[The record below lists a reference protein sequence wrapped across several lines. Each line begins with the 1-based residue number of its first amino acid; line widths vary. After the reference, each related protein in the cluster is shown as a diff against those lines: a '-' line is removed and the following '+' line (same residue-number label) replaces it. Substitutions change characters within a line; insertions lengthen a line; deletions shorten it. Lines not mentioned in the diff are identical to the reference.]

1 MVGFFDA
8 LVEAKQHGAE
18 TAVVRTHFVLYEVV
32 AVVEAAGFVVVVV
45 KPFVLEAD
53 FPGHGAA
60 EARQFPGIQRRIKGY
75 GKGSELLHWS
85 WVRLVRGFDTGC
97 TAAQR
102 SCATEPS
109 KLTKSRRLTK

>member
-53 FPGHGAA
+53 FPGHSAA
-60 EARQFPGIQRRIKGY
+60 EARQFPGVERGVEGDGKRPEFIHY
-75 GKGSELLHWS
+75 GF
-85 WVRLVRGFDTGC
+85 GFQVC
-97 TAAQR
+97 
-102 SCATEPS
+102 
-109 KLTKSRRLTK
+109 